1 MWCQSREYST
11 TKELAE
17 AEGISYKNLEKTIR
31 IYNEDVAKGKDSE
44 YGRTKLLQTIDTAPY
59 YAFECEPQIYTSYSG
74 LEINKKAQVL
84 NEAGVPIKGLYAA
97 GDVTGHLAYQSGLGG
112 GGISG
117 LVMATVYGKI
127 AGEEA
132 AKN

>member
-1 MWCQSREYST
+1 M
-11 TKELAE
+11 AA
-17 AEGISYKNLEKTIR
+17 AEGSSYQNLEKTKR
-31 IYNEDVAKGKDSE
+31 HYKGVFAKGKDIE
-44 YGRTKLLQTIDTAPY
+44 DGRAKILQIIGTAAY

>member
-1 MWCQSREYST
+1 M
-11 TKELAE
+11 AE